1 MSSSHDRVSTRQAP
15 HEADGVTAVSSRER
29 YREVLLTFLTLGL
42 TSFGGPVA
50 HLGYF
55 HAELVRRRGWL
66 GDTAYAELVAL
77 CQFLP
82 GPASSQVGF
91 ALGMVRGGGVMGGV
105 LAWVGFTLP
114 SALALLALALVAASL
129 AGPLASG
136 VIHALKLVAVAV
148 VAQAIWGMARTLCPD
163 RRRAG
168 LALLAMLGLALV
180 QVAWAQVAWT
190 QVGVIAMGAVLGSLL
205 CRDDSAALV
214 GQQAGAAGLSLPVST
229 RLARACL
236 ITFFALLIALPL
248 LASGSLVEI
257 FYRAGALVFGG
268 GHVVLPLLE
277 ASTVETGRIAADT
290 FLTGYGAAQA
300 VPGPLFTFAAWLGAG
315 MAQVGGDSAVLGAI
329 IALLSL
335 FLPGILLLIGVAPLW
350 GRLRARPAARAALAG
365 ANAAVV
371 GVLGMALYDPLWT
384 TSVLSHLDVVIA
396 LAAFI
401 ALTRFA
407 LAPWKLVLAMV
418 ILGAVRGVM

>member
-1 MSSSHDRVSTRQAP
+1 MSHPD
-15 HEADGVTAVSSRER
+15 ETARRER
-29 YREVLLTFLTLGL
+29 DPATPDAPLASDKTRRSEVLRTFFTLGL
-42 TSFGGPVA
+42 TSFGGPIA

-55 HAELVRRRGWL
+55 HDELVRRRGWL
-66 GDTAYAELVAL
+66 SDKAYAELVAL

-91 ALGMVRGGGVMGGV
+91 ALGMVRGGGVMGGL
-105 LAWVGFTLP
+105 LAWIGFTLP
-114 SALALLALALVAASL
+114 SALALLVLALVAGSL
-129 AGPLASG
+129 EGPLASG
-136 VIHALKLVAVAV
+136 VIHGLKLVAVAV
-148 VAQAIWGMARTLCPD
+148 VAQAIWGMARKLCPD
-163 RRRAG
+163 LRRTC
-168 LALLAMLGLALV
+168 LALLAMLGLAL
-180 QVAWAQVAWT
+180 AQSAWT

-205 CRDDSAALV
+205 CRDDKAASV
-214 GQQAGAAGLSLPVST
+214 RQQAQAAGLSLPVSP
-229 RLARACL
+229 RLARYCL
-236 ITFFALLIALPL
+236 IAFFVLLIGLPL
-248 LASGSLVEI
+248 VASGSLVDI

-277 ASTVETGRIAADT
+277 ASTVETGHIAADT

-315 MAQVGGDSAVLGAI
+315 MAQVDGGSALLGAV
-329 IALLSL
+329 IALLSI

-350 GRLRARPAARAALAG
+350 GRLRARAGARAALAG

-384 TSVLSHLDVVIA
+384 TSVLSRMDMVIA

-401 ALTRFA
+401 ALTRFS
-407 LAPWKLVLAMV
+407 LAPWKLVLGMV
-418 ILGAVRGVM
+418 ILGALRGVI

>member
-1 MSSSHDRVSTRQAP
+1 M
-15 HEADGVTAVSSRER
+15 TAVSSREQ
-29 YREVLLTFLTLGL
+29 YRDVLLTFLTLGL
-42 TSFGGPVA
+42 TSFGGPIA

-66 GDTAYAELVAL
+66 SDTAYAELVAL

-129 AGPLASG
+129 EGPLASG

-168 LALLAMLGLALV
+168 LALLAMLGLAL
-180 QVAWAQVAWT
+180 AQVAWT
-190 QVGVIAMGAVLGSLL
+190 QVAWAQVGVIAMGAVLGSLL

-365 ANAAVV
+365 VNAAVV

-384 TSVLSHLDVVIA
+384 TSVLSRLDVVIA

-407 LAPWKLVLAMV
+407 LAPWKLVLVMV

>member
-1 MSSSHDRVSTRQAP
+1 MSHPD
-15 HEADGVTAVSSRER
+15 ETARRER
-29 YREVLLTFLTLGL
+29 DHATPDASLASDKARRSEVLRTFLTLGL
-42 TSFGGPVA
+42 TSFGGPIA

-55 HAELVRRRGWL
+55 HDELVRRRGWL
-66 GDTAYAELVAL
+66 SDKAYAELVAL

-91 ALGMVRGGGVMGGV
+91 ALGMVRGGGVMGGI
-105 LAWVGFTLP
+105 LAWIGFTLP
-114 SALALLALALVAASL
+114 SALALLVLALVAGSL
-129 AGPLASG
+129 EGPLASG
-136 VIHALKLVAVAV
+136 VIHGLKLVAVAV
-148 VAQAIWGMARTLCPD
+148 VAQAIWGMARKLCPD
-163 RRRAG
+163 LRRTC
-168 LALLAMLGLALV
+168 LALLAMLGLALA
-180 QVAWAQVAWT
+180 QVAWA

-205 CRDDSAALV
+205 CRDDKAASV
-214 GQQAGAAGLSLPVST
+214 RQHAQAAGLSLPVSP
-229 RLARACL
+229 RLARYCL
-236 ITFFALLIALPL
+236 VAFFVLLLGLPL
-248 LASGSLVEI
+248 VASGSLVDI

-277 ASTVETGRIAADT
+277 ASTVETGQIAADT

-315 MAQVGGDSAVLGAI
+315 MAQVGGGSALLGAV
-329 IALLSL
+329 IALLSI

-350 GRLRARPAARAALAG
+350 GRLRARAGARAALAG

-384 TSVLSHLDVVIA
+384 TSVLSRTDLVIA

-401 ALTRFA
+401 ALTRFS
-407 LAPWKLVLAMV
+407 LAPWKLVLGMV
-418 ILGAVRGVM
+418 ILGAVRGVI

>member
-29 YREVLLTFLTLGL
+29 YRDVLLTFLTLGL
-42 TSFGGPVA
+42 TSFGGPIA

-129 AGPLASG
+129 EGPLASG

-168 LALLAMLGLALV
+168 LALLAMLGLALA
-180 QVAWAQVAWT
+180 QVAWVQVAWT
-190 QVGVIAMGAVLGSLL
+190 QVGVIALGALLGSLL

-236 ITFFALLIALPL
+236 IAFFALLIALPL

-384 TSVLSHLDVVIA
+384 TSVLSHLDAVIA

>member
-29 YREVLLTFLTLGL
+29 YRDVLLTFLTLGL
-42 TSFGGPVA
+42 TSFGGPIA

-66 GDTAYAELVAL
+66 SDTAYAELVAL

-114 SALALLALALVAASL
+114 SALALLALALVAGSL
-129 AGPLASG
+129 EGPLASG

-168 LALLAMLGLALV
+168 LALLAMLGLAL
-180 QVAWAQVAWT
+180 ALAQSAWT
-190 QVGVIAMGAVLGSLL
+190 QVGVIALGALLGSLL

-214 GQQAGAAGLSLPVST
+214 RQQAGAAGLSLPVST

-384 TSVLSHLDVVIA
+384 TSVLSRLDVVIA

>member
-29 YREVLLTFLTLGL
+29 YRDVLLTFLTLGL
-42 TSFGGPVA
+42 TSFGGPIA

-66 GDTAYAELVAL
+66 SDTAYAELVAL

-114 SALALLALALVAASL
+114 SALALLALALVAGSL
-129 AGPLASG
+129 EGPLASG

-168 LALLAMLGLALV
+168 LALLAMLGLAL
-180 QVAWAQVAWT
+180 AQSAWT
-190 QVGVIAMGAVLGSLL
+190 QVGVIALGALLGSLL

-214 GQQAGAAGLSLPVST
+214 RQQAGAAGLSLPVST

-384 TSVLSHLDVVIA
+384 TSVLSRLDVVIA

>member
-1 MSSSHDRVSTRQAP
+1 MPSSHDRVSTRQAL

-29 YREVLLTFLTLGL
+29 YRDVLLTFLTLGL
-42 TSFGGPVA
+42 TSFGGPIA

-66 GDTAYAELVAL
+66 SDTAYAELVAL

-129 AGPLASG
+129 EGPLASG

-168 LALLAMLGLALV
+168 LALLAMLGLAL
-180 QVAWAQVAWT
+180 AQVAWT
-190 QVGVIAMGAVLGSLL
+190 QVGVIALGALLGSLL
-205 CRDDSAALV
+205 CRDDSAAFLR
-214 GQQAGAAGLSLPVST
+214 QQAGAAGLSLPVSR

-384 TSVLSHLDVVIA
+384 TSVLSHLDAVIA

>member
-29 YREVLLTFLTLGL
+29 YRDVLLTFLTLGL
-42 TSFGGPVA
+42 TSFGGPIA

-66 GDTAYAELVAL
+66 SDTAYAELVAL

-129 AGPLASG
+129 EGPLASG

-180 QVAWAQVAWT
+180 QVAWT
-190 QVGVIAMGAVLGSLL
+190 QVGVIALGALLGSLL
-205 CRDDSAALV
+205 CRDDKAALV
-214 GQQAGAAGLSLPVST
+214 RQQAGAAGLSLPVST

-277 ASTVETGRIAADT
+277 ASTVETGRIAVDT

>member
-29 YREVLLTFLTLGL
+29 YRDVLLTFLTLGL
-42 TSFGGPVA
+42 TSFGGPIA

-105 LAWVGFTLP
+105 IAWVGFTLP

-129 AGPLASG
+129 EGPLASG

-168 LALLAMLGLALV
+168 LALLAMLGLAL
-180 QVAWAQVAWT
+180 AQAAWT

-214 GQQAGAAGLSLPVST
+214 RQQAGAAGLSLPVST

-236 ITFFALLIALPL
+236 IAFFALLIALPL

-384 TSVLSHLDVVIA
+384 TSVLSRLDVVIA

>member
-1 MSSSHDRVSTRQAP
+1 MSHPD
-15 HEADGVTAVSSRER
+15 ETARRER
-29 YREVLLTFLTLGL
+29 DPVTHVAPLASDKARRSEVLRTFLTLGL
-42 TSFGGPVA
+42 TSFGGPIA

-55 HAELVRRRGWL
+55 HDELVRRRGWL
-66 GDTAYAELVAL
+66 SDKAYAELVAL

-91 ALGMVRGGGVMGGV
+91 ALGMVRGGGVMGGI
-105 LAWVGFTLP
+105 LAWIGFTLP
-114 SALALLALALVAASL
+114 SALALLVLALVAGSL
-129 AGPLASG
+129 EGPLASG
-136 VIHALKLVAVAV
+136 VIHGLKLVAVAV
-148 VAQAIWGMARTLCPD
+148 VAQAIWGMARKLCPD
-163 RRRAG
+163 FRRTC
-168 LALLAMLGLALV
+168 LALLAMLGLALA
-180 QVAWAQVAWT
+180 QSAWA

-205 CRDDSAALV
+205 CRDDKAASMR
-214 GQQAGAAGLSLPVST
+214 QQAQAAGLSLPVST
-229 RLARACL
+229 RLARYCL
-236 ITFFALLIALPL
+236 VAFFVLLIGLPL
-248 LASGSLVEI
+248 VASGSLVDI

-277 ASTVETGRIAADT
+277 ASTVETGQIAADT

-315 MAQVGGDSAVLGAI
+315 MAQVGGGSALFGAV
-329 IALLSL
+329 IALLSI

-350 GRLRARPAARAALAG
+350 GRLRARAGARAALAG

-384 TSVLSHLDVVIA
+384 TSVLSRTDLVIA

-401 ALTRFA
+401 ALTRFS
-407 LAPWKLVLAMV
+407 LAPWKLVLGMV
-418 ILGAVRGVM
+418 ILGAVRGVI

>member
-1 MSSSHDRVSTRQAP
+1 MSHPDETAKHERDPATPDAP
-15 HEADGVTAVSSRER
+15 LASDKARRS
-29 YREVLLTFLTLGL
+29 EVLRTFLALGL
-42 TSFGGPVA
+42 TSFGGPIA

-55 HAELVRRRGWL
+55 RDELVRRRGWL
-66 GDTAYAELVAL
+66 SDKAYAELVAL

-91 ALGMVRGGGVMGGV
+91 ALGMVRGGGVMGGI
-105 LAWVGFTLP
+105 LAWIGFTLP
-114 SALALLALALVAASL
+114 SALALLVLALVAGSL
-129 AGPLASG
+129 EGPLASG
-136 VIHALKLVAVAV
+136 VIHGLKLVAVAV
-148 VAQAIWGMARTLCPD
+148 VAQAIWGMARKLCPD
-163 RRRAG
+163 LRRTC
-168 LALLAMLGLALV
+168 LALLAMLGLALA
-180 QVAWAQVAWT
+180 QGAWA

-205 CRDDSAALV
+205 CRDDKAASV
-214 GQQAGAAGLSLPVST
+214 RQQVQAAGLSLPVST
-229 RLARACL
+229 RLARYCL
-236 ITFFALLIALPL
+236 VAFFVLLIGLPL
-248 LASGSLVEI
+248 VASGSLVDI

-277 ASTVETGRIAADT
+277 ASTVETGHIAADT

-315 MAQVGGDSAVLGAI
+315 MAQVGGGSALLGAV
-329 IALLSL
+329 IALLSI

-350 GRLRARPAARAALAG
+350 GRLRARARARAALAG

-384 TSVLSHLDVVIA
+384 TSVLSRTDLVIA

-401 ALTRFA
+401 ALTRFSLA
-407 LAPWKLVLAMV
+407 LWKLVLGMV
-418 ILGAVRGVM
+418 ILGAVRGVI

>member
-1 MSSSHDRVSTRQAP
+1 MSHPD
-15 HEADGVTAVSSRER
+15 ETARRER
-29 YREVLLTFLTLGL
+29 DPATHVAPLASDKARRSEVLRTFLTLGL
-42 TSFGGPVA
+42 TSFGGPIA

-55 HAELVRRRGWL
+55 HDELVRRRGWL
-66 GDTAYAELVAL
+66 SDKAYAELVAL

-91 ALGMVRGGGVMGGV
+91 ALGMVRGGGVMGGI
-105 LAWVGFTLP
+105 LAWIGFTLP
-114 SALALLALALVAASL
+114 SALALLVLALVAGSL
-129 AGPLASG
+129 EGPLASG
-136 VIHALKLVAVAV
+136 VIHGLKLVAVAV
-148 VAQAIWGMARTLCPD
+148 VAQAIWGMARKLCPD
-163 RRRAG
+163 FRRTC
-168 LALLAMLGLALV
+168 LALLAMLGLALA
-180 QVAWAQVAWT
+180 QSAWA

-205 CRDDSAALV
+205 CRDDKAASV
-214 GQQAGAAGLSLPVST
+214 RQQARAAGLSLPVST
-229 RLARACL
+229 RLARYCL
-236 ITFFALLIALPL
+236 VAFFVLLIGLPL
-248 LASGSLVEI
+248 VASGSLVDI

-277 ASTVETGRIAADT
+277 ASTVETGQIAADT

-315 MAQVGGDSAVLGAI
+315 MAQVGGGSALFGAV
-329 IALLSL
+329 IALLSI

-350 GRLRARPAARAALAG
+350 GRLRARAGARAALAG

-384 TSVLSHLDVVIA
+384 TSVLSRTDLVIA

-401 ALTRFA
+401 ALTRFS
-407 LAPWKLVLAMV
+407 LAPWKLVLGMV
-418 ILGAVRGVM
+418 ILGAVRGVI

>member
-1 MSSSHDRVSTRQAP
+1 
-15 HEADGVTAVSSRER
+15 
-29 YREVLLTFLTLGL
+29 
-42 TSFGGPVA
+42 
-50 HLGYF
+50 
-55 HAELVRRRGWL
+55 
-66 GDTAYAELVAL
+66 
-77 CQFLP
+77 
-82 GPASSQVGF
+82 
-91 ALGMVRGGGVMGGV
+91 

-114 SALALLALALVAASL
+114 SALALLALALVAGSL
-129 AGPLASG
+129 EGPLASG

-168 LALLAMLGLALV
+168 LALLAMLGLAL
-180 QVAWAQVAWT
+180 ALAQSAWT
-190 QVGVIAMGAVLGSLL
+190 QVGVIALGALLGSLL

-214 GQQAGAAGLSLPVST
+214 RQQAGAAGLSLPVST

-315 MAQVGGDSAVLGAI
+315 MAQVGGDSAVLGA
-329 IALLSL
+329 
-335 FLPGILLLIGVAPLW
+335 
-350 GRLRARPAARAALAG
+350 
-365 ANAAVV
+365 
-371 GVLGMALYDPLWT
+371 
-384 TSVLSHLDVVIA
+384 
-396 LAAFI
+396 
-401 ALTRFA
+401 
-407 LAPWKLVLAMV
+407 
-418 ILGAVRGVM
+418 

>member
-1 MSSSHDRVSTRQAP
+1 M
-15 HEADGVTAVSSRER
+15 TAVSSRER
-29 YREVLLTFLTLGL
+29 YRDVLLTFLTLGL
-42 TSFGGPVA
+42 TSFGGPIA

-66 GDTAYAELVAL
+66 SDAAYAELLAL

-129 AGPLASG
+129 EGPLASG

-168 LALLAMLGLALV
+168 LALLAMLGLAL
-180 QVAWAQVAWT
+180 AQSAWT
-190 QVGVIAMGAVLGSLL
+190 QVGVIALGALLGSLL

-214 GQQAGAAGLSLPVST
+214 RQQAGAAGLSLPVST

>member
-1 MSSSHDRVSTRQAP
+1 M
-15 HEADGVTAVSSRER
+15 TAVSSRER
-29 YREVLLTFLTLGL
+29 YRDVLLTFLTLGL
-42 TSFGGPVA
+42 TSFGGPIA

-66 GDTAYAELVAL
+66 SDTAYAELVAL

-129 AGPLASG
+129 EGPLASG

-168 LALLAMLGLALV
+168 LALLAMLGLAL
-180 QVAWAQVAWT
+180 AQSAWT
-190 QVGVIAMGAVLGSLL
+190 QVGVIALGALLGSLL

-214 GQQAGAAGLSLPVST
+214 RQQAGAAGLSLPVPT

-384 TSVLSHLDVVIA
+384 TSVLSRLDVVIA